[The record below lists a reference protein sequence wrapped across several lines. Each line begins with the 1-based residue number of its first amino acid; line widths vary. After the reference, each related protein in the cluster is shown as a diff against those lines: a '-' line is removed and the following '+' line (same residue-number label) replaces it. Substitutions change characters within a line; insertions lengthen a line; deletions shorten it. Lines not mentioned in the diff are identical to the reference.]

1 MNKMSTGEYILH
13 ALKHFVKMVAL
24 IAIIYILMYYTNTL
38 AIGTEELLGT
48 KGLILLVALVAL
60 SASYPS
66 YGFVQRELPVGLQ
79 REKNTIIEAMR
90 IGGYTLSRESDNELI
105 FRASSPLKQIASVWD
120 DGVTVRRHTSAQE
133 GVEIVESI
141 IISGPRKGVSEA
153 EFRISSRVRINNE
166 AAEQ

>member
-1 MNKMSTGEYILH
+1 MSAGEYIIH

-24 IAIIYILMYYTNTL
+24 IAIIYLLMYYTNTL
-38 AIGTEELLGT
+38 AVGTEELFGT
-48 KGLILLVALVAL
+48 RGLVLLVALVAL

-79 REKNTIIEAMR
+79 REKNTIIEAMQR
-90 IGGYTLSRESDNELI
+90 GGYTLRGESDNELI
-105 FRASSPLKQIASVWD
+105 FRASSPLKQITSVWD
-120 DGVTVRRHTSAQE
+120 DKVTVRRHTSMQDGGE
-133 GVEIVESI
+133 PVESI
-141 IISGPRKGVSEA
+141 VISGPRKGVSEA